1 MNNLEIT
8 LDERIRTFADAV
20 RKHLDDLPADEV
32 DDIIVGLTAD
42 LTEQAADRGGVLELG
57 DPTAYAA
64 ELRSAAGLP
73 ERSDA
78 VKRQPL
84 RARVSR
90 RLSHIAT
97 GMRRSAFGAW
107 LLDLFIA
114 LRPVWWLLRGF
125 AIYAIA
131 HALFGAP
138 SFGGSGSVLPDSPL
152 GWLILLAMMLVSVQW
167 GRGRWLPQN
176 ALRHMRTVISVIA
189 VLTLPFALSSVL
201 IPRVEYVDNGAY
213 QQPGLLLDG
222 VQVGNIFAYDENGE
236 LINRVQ
242 LYTDR
247 GTPLNLFGGTI
258 EESGD
263 GIWQGFGWDG
273 DAPVRVPFRDAR
285 EAEVWNIYPLKE
297 GRVDPNTGKIRTS
310 TVRDAAAP
318 FLRAPG
324 LLTPSPTPSPT
335 PTPTDAP
342 VDGATPTPEP

>member
-1 MNNLEIT
+1 MNSLETT

-20 RKHLDDLPADEV
+20 RAHLDDLPADEV
-32 DDIIVGLTAD
+32 DDIIVGLTSD
-42 LTEQAADRGGVLELG
+42 LAEQAADGGGVLELG
-57 DPTAYAA
+57 DPSAYAA

-78 VKRQPL
+78 VTRERL

-90 RLSHIAT
+90 RLGHIAA

-125 AIYAIA
+125 AIYAVA
-131 HALFGAP
+131 HAMFGAP
-138 SFGGSGSVLPDSPL
+138 SFGGSGSVLPDTLL

-189 VLTLPFALSSVL
+189 VIALPFALASVL
-201 IPRVEYVDNGAY
+201 IPRVEYIDDGVY
-213 QQPGLLLDG
+213 QQPGLMLDG

-258 EESGD
+258 EEGVD
-263 GIWQGFGWDG
+263 GTWQGFGWDG

-324 LLTPSPTPSPT
+324 LLTPSPTPSPV
-335 PTPTDAP
+335 PTP
-342 VDGATPTPEP
+342 TPTPEP